1 MPQDMPTAG
10 PAPRH
15 PGSSEEALSLA
26 IAHGGHRN
34 ILVLAHDF
42 PPACNQPGL
51 HVTYLGPIGQLPS
64 LRCASVAAHSC
75 PDPAQAPELLRSL
88 AGETTRRHSLAF
100 IDSDHRAAAL
110 IAQIGAM
117 AALCEPDAWWVFD
130 DAVPPRP
137 EMATAEPR
145 QGWWVG
151 QVYALPQ
158 LMEPATPDAAAA
170 VMPLPPTGIS
180 FFRGWRLPEA
190 KVLAERIAGLPVQP
204 DLDAIARLSALP
216 GASALDLFL
225 GLPGTALPQN
235 GPLDVLGEAGRM
247 VIEELEPETP
257 ATQPLAPLG
266 IFQAG
271 GRPAEPMPWQAPPA
285 FRHGSALV
293 EYRDV
298 VVSGYDALFFGNTL
312 AGRYRDPDQRRQL
325 AARLADAGAWG
336 YDRSWPVLRDT
347 AGQLLVNPAALTPA
361 GDIAEPVLWGTPD
374 KGADWGMW
382 LLTAFASVE
391 LFQRHRDRFAKFY
404 CWCPM
409 PWQKD
414 FLSAAGLAPEDV
426 LFHQAEKPW
435 LLRHVGLLEQSRRD
449 LALTPFLRGAIDRFL
464 ARHGLLDLP
473 PGDRRL
479 YVSRLAIGRRG
490 AYRALANEGALQ
502 DAMRDRGFEIL
513 YPESLSLP
521 EQARH
526 FREASVVV
534 GPGGAGL
541 FNAVFCRP
549 GTRVITLEGK
559 PARAAG
565 PLNLFASAG
574 LPAGLVAGEELP
586 GEERRWTLDL
596 EQALAGLDAMLRG

>member
-1 MPQDMPTAG
+1 MPHDMPTAG
-10 PAPRH
+10 SAPRH
-15 PGSSEEALSLA
+15 PGSSDEALSLA

-51 HVTYLGPIGQLPS
+51 HVTYLGPIGRLPA
-64 LRCASVAAHSC
+64 LRCASAALYDC
-75 PDPAQAPELLRSL
+75 PDPAQAPELMRRL

-110 IAQIGAM
+110 VAQIAAM
-117 AALCEPDAWWVFD
+117 APLCEEDAWWAFD

-145 QGWWVG
+145 AGWWVG
-151 QVYALPQ
+151 QVYALPK
-158 LMEPATPDAAAA
+158 LMDPVAGDAAAA

-190 KVLAERIAGLPVQP
+190 DVLAARLADLPEEPGLE
-204 DLDAIARLSALP
+204 AISRLSALP

-225 GLPGTALPQN
+225 GMPGTALPQN

-257 ATQPLAPLG
+257 AAEPIAPLG
-266 IFQAG
+266 IVQAG
-271 GRPAEPMPWQAPPA
+271 GTADTSACEAPPGP
-285 FRHGSALV
+285 RHGSALV

-298 VVSGYDALFFGNTL
+298 VVSGFDALFFGNTL
-312 AGRYRDPDQRRQL
+312 TGRYRDPAQRLDHAGRL
-325 AARLADAGAWG
+325 AATGAWG
-336 YDRSWPVLRDT
+336 YDRSWPVLRDA
-347 AGQLLVNPAALTPA
+347 AGGLHVNPAALTPA
-361 GDIAEPVLWGTPD
+361 GDITESVLWGTPD
-374 KGADWGMW
+374 KGADWGIW

-391 LFQRHRDRFAKFY
+391 LFHNHRDRFAKFF

-414 FLSAAGLAPEDV
+414 FLAAAGLAAEDV

-449 LALTPFLRGAIDRFL
+449 LALTPFLRGALDRFL
-464 ARHGLLDLP
+464 ERQGLFDLP
-473 PGDRRL
+473 AGDRRL
-479 YVSRLAIGRRG
+479 FVSRLSVGRRG
-490 AYRALANEGALQ
+490 AYRALEDEEALQ
-502 DAMRDRGFEIL
+502 EAMRQRGFEIL

-534 GPGGAGL
+534 GPGGGGL

-549 GTRVITLEGK
+549 GTSVILLEGK
-559 PARAAG
+559 PGRAAG

-574 LPAGLVAGEELP
+574 LPAGLVLGEELP
-586 GEERRWTLDL
+586 GAERRWRLDL
-596 EQALAGLDAMLRG
+596 DKALAGLDAMLRG